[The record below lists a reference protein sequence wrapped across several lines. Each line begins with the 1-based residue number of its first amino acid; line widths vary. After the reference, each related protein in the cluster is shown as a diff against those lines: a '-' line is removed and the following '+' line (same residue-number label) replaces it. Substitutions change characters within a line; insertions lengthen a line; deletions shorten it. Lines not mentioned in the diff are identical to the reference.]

1 MASPEALQHRAQS
14 LALSLQRRT
23 SCTLREAVR
32 SRAIQISREHL
43 ADDFLSRRLS
53 KADYNSLISLAAEEV
68 LTWPAAV
75 GGPLQQGAS
84 GATDELFRQKVVA
97 FLDAKKLL
105 LEQHVP
111 AACHAA
117 KNGWSSEPCQPR
129 WPASAPGL
137 MARESEAVC
146 THTPALASA
155 RQSAPPPAVPP
166 VSPPSLL
173 ATPSRIIPPPSQ
185 VSTGS
190 GPAAGERSLLL
201 RFRLPWAPLSDGAAK
216 SGDTSPAAAQTVK
229 LFAAA
234 AGQRTRP
241 GAILGHHATLQLR
254 LHALTQPP
262 PHPNPNGLRPNAQ
275 ATLRPLPAPLCTTP
289 SVRRRSSPYHVTLLS
304 HAGFA
309 ACLASRGPS
318 PALRLAQ
325 SRRRRDLARWGGTGG
340 GGGHRMGGGTGIDAA
355 AAAVTAGGRLLDRL
369 PAPRR
374 ARAA

>member
-53 KADYNSLISLAAEEV
+53 KADYNSLVSLAAEEV

-105 LEQHVP
+105 LDQHVP

-117 KNGWSSEPCQPR
+117 KNGWSPEPCQPR

-137 MARESEAVC
+137 MAREAEAVC

-155 RQSAPPPAVPP
+155 RQSAPPRL
-166 VSPPSLL
+166 SP
-173 ATPSRIIPPPSQ
+173 
-185 VSTGS
+185 
-190 GPAAGERSLLL
+190 LLL
-201 RFRLPWAPLSDGAAK
+201 RPLSWPRLLE
-216 SGDTSPAAAQTVK
+216 S
-229 LFAAA
+229 F
-234 AGQRTRP
+234 RP
-241 GAILGHHATLQLR
+241 GRRFPLVPG
-254 LHALTQPP
+254 PP
-262 PHPNPNGLRPNAQ
+262 PA
-275 ATLRPLPAPLCTTP
+275 
-289 SVRRRSSPYHVTLLS
+289 
-304 HAGFA
+304 
-309 ACLASRGPS
+309 RGPS
-318 PALRLAQ
+318 SSAFGYRG
-325 SRRRRDLARWGGTGG
+325 RRCQTARP
-340 GGGHRMGGGTGIDAA
+340 RAA
-355 AAAVTAGGRLLDRL
+355 TRRLLLRKRSSFL
-369 PAPRR
+369 QPQRVKERGPAPS
-374 ARAA
+374 